1 MPIIA
6 VGGSWNRDD
15 VILVGNPAGPLLR
28 CPASGGKAAPVT
40 KTTDPSEMHL
50 MPSFLSDGRHF
61 IYLRINRAAPE
72 RSGVYVGDLNGSSP
86 ADEKLLLAT
95 GFNAIH
101 VPESD
106 AGGSAIVFLRDRG
119 LFAQRFDEQRLELR
133 GAAVQAGRQRRL
145 DPRRRFFSASPKL
158 LAYRAPDPLYQLT
171 WFDREGQE
179 VRRVGAPEPVA
190 GLALSPSGDRALVA
204 RHVPLNVVDQDI
216 WLVNLARDANP
227 EKMTFAASLES
238 WPAWLT
244 NDRFAYGAGG
254 GEMNIY
260 EQNVAS
266 RERRVW
272 FQAGGASGVSVAGEG
287 RVAVFVGIGNPV
299 RSTDLWVRTGNG
311 PPNGGPLMAR
321 EGNQAHPQLSP
332 DGQQLAYVSNE
343 SGRFEV
349 FVAAFR
355 HDTSTGKVSVGERV
369 PVSDGGGFAPRWSGD
384 GKELLYLKADGSVMS
399 VEMKTAAGATPGP
412 AKRLFT
418 APGVFSEWGVT
429 HNGTPTA
436 VRRSYGAAAS
446 SADHPELAGPA
457 AKLMQGRVK
466 ACRLGP

>member
-1 MPIIA
+1 VPQTICDLQDIA

-15 VILVGNPAGPLLR
+15 VILVGNPFGPLLR
-28 CPASGGKAAPVT
+28 CPASGGKAVPVT
-40 KTTDPSEMHL
+40 KTADPVEHHL
-50 MPSFLSDGRHF
+50 FPSFLSDGRHF
-61 IYLRINRAAPE
+61 IYLRNHRSAPE
-72 RSGVYVGDLNGSSP
+72 RSGVYVGSLTEGAP
-86 ADEKLLLAT
+86 ADEKQLLAT
-95 GFNAIH
+95 GFNAIY

-119 LFAQRFDEQRLELR
+119 LFAQRFDDQRRELR
-133 GAAVQAGRQRRL
+133 GAAVKLADSVGSLL
-145 DPRRRFFSASPKL
+145 DVAFFSASPRL

-171 WFDREGQE
+171 WFDREGLE

-190 GLALSPSGDRALVA
+190 GLALSPSGERALLA
-204 RHVPLNVVDQDI
+204 WHVPLNVDDQDL

-227 EKMTFAASLES
+227 EKVTFAASLES

-266 RERRVW
+266 REPRIW

-287 RVAVFVGIGNPV
+287 RVAVFVGLSNPG
-299 RSTDLWVRTGNG
+299 RSTDLWVRTENG
-311 PPNGGPLMAR
+311 PPNGGLLMAR

-332 DGQQLAYVSNE
+332 DGQRLAYVSNE
-343 SGRFEV
+343 SGRYEV

-355 HDTSTGKVSVGERV
+355 HDASTGKVSVGESGL
-369 PVSDGGGFAPRWSGD
+369 VSDGGGFAPRWRGD
-384 GKELLYLKADGSVMS
+384 GKELFYLKADGSVIS

-412 AKRLFT
+412 ARRLFT
-418 APGVFSEWGVT
+418 AAGVFPEWGVT
-429 HNGTPTA
+429 QDGTRLLFAVPT
-436 VRRSYGAAAS
+436 
-446 SADHPELAGPA
+446 GPA
-457 AKLMQGRVK
+457 PPLQIILNWQV
-466 ACRLGP
+466 LLPN